1 MLDVMASASRFRQF
15 GSFAETARERFIQ
28 GGAEEKRAVLE
39 GMSPNL
45 TLKDK
50 KLNISWPEP
59 LLGFRISYKAMKRA
73 LEESEPAK
81 GGQKEGLFRGVRPD
95 FETGLPGLYKVRTS
109 IMEMRANA
117 IPL

>member
-59 LLGFRISYKAMKRA
+59 LLGFQISYKAMKQVLGNCSA
-73 LEESEPAK
+73 LSREA
-81 GGQKEGLFRGVRPD
+81 VRDGSRCGFDKRP
-95 FETGLPGLYKVRTS
+95 FH
-109 IMEMRANA
+109 
-117 IPL
+117 